1 MEKDLSG
8 VRVALLS
15 TGALFSAYKNMH
27 SFYFTS
33 IFSGDIFYRGRI
45 LELAPEFPAN
55 LNRAWVKDKE
65 CLTGF
70 GHNLDNII
78 RLIYSYYNLII

>member
-45 LELAPEFPAN
+45 LELAPEIPEN
-55 LNRAWVKDKE
+55 LNRASSHSLFFSFSIEKVSYQI
-65 CLTGF
+65 
-70 GHNLDNII
+70 NIFI
-78 RLIYSYYNLII
+78 L